1 MKRFCLSSFFLF
13 VTLAACGGNTDSGDD
28 GSGSG
33 PCGSWRKAICD
44 FAARCGTDATTCR
57 QQVPS
62 ITCASDTQATECAN
76 KLNAAACSS
85 PPSGCDLSDLADVDV
100 ARAGCND
107 FVEALCG
114 AGQRC
119 GSGLTIDQCRADLLT
134 QGIDCDQ
141 AVGVA
146 PSLQECLDAL
156 ASLSCDATATP
167 APCEN
172 AVLVGQ

>member
-1 MKRFCLSSFFLF
+1 MKQFWLSSFFFF
-13 VTLAACGGNTDSGDD
+13 VTVGACGGQTDSSEDTGT
-28 GSGSG
+28 G

-44 FAARCGTDATTCR
+44 FADRCGGDATTCR

-62 ITCASDTQATECAN
+62 ITCASDAQATDCAT
-76 KLNAAACSS
+76 KLKAASCSS
-85 PPSGCDLSDLADVDV
+85 PPSGCDLSDLADLDV
-100 ARAGCND
+100 AMAGCND
-107 FVEALCG
+107 FVEALCA

-119 GSGLTIDQCRADLLT
+119 GSGLTTDECRANLLAS
-134 QGIDCDQ
+134 GIDCNA

-156 ASLSCDATATP
+156 GSLSCDSTATP

-172 AVLVGQ
+172 AVLVAP